1 MSFVFETGRLIQQKQ
16 KIKKTKIMKKFI
28 QNAFSRLL
36 LLSTF
41 TLLGLT
47 SFGQFNY
54 VPGTV
59 YTFRTLISSTQTIQ
73 IEVLYDGNDNATVT
87 LSNVSPQTGDKAYS
101 HIFLP
106 TNNEYTFDQNTGE
119 LEVTQNL
126 GYYKWIDITNGN
138 STDFATEPV
147 KTPRC
152 KAGCHTGGG
161 GCKLSY
167 ILNNQNCLQACCE
180 DDDPEPICMVCNG
193 IEFVKPTG
201 GVTNNPILIIR
212 VGGNLTIQ

>member
-1 MSFVFETGRLIQQKQ
+1 
-16 KIKKTKIMKKFI
+16 MKKFI

-41 TLLGLT
+41 TLIGLT

-73 IEVLYDGNDNATVT
+73 IDVLYDGNDNATVT
-87 LSNVSPQTGDKAYS
+87 LTNVSPQTGDKAYS

-119 LEVTQNL
+119 LEVKQNQS
-126 GYYKWIDITNGN
+126 YYKKIVLTNGS
-138 STDFATEPV
+138 STDLSTGPKYV
-147 KTPRC
+147 PNC
-152 KAGCHTGGG
+152 PGCDTGGG
-161 GCKLSY
+161 GCTLEKISNGNGCWQ
-167 ILNNQNCLQACCE
+167 ICCS
-180 DDDPEPICMVCNG
+180 DDLPEPVCTKCKDIKWTEAISG
-193 IEFVKPTG
+193 IDSSD
-201 GVTNNPILIIR
+201 PILIIR
-212 VGGNLTIQ
+212 LSGNLTIQ

>member
-1 MSFVFETGRLIQQKQ
+1 
-16 KIKKTKIMKKFI
+16 MKKFI

-41 TLLGLT
+41 TLIGLT

-73 IEVLYDGNDNATVT
+73 IDVEYDGNDNATVT
-87 LSNVSPQTGDKAYS
+87 LTNVSPQTGDKAYS

-119 LEVTQNL
+119 LEVTQNHT
-126 GYYKWIDITNGN
+126 YYKKIEISNGT
-138 STDFATEPV
+138 STDYSTGSQIVPKCSGCNLGEAGANCKPATIQTSPGHWSV
-147 KTPRC
+147 WC
-152 KAGCHTGGG
+152 DWDGGEKI
-161 GCKLSY
+161 CQKCADLEWV
-167 ILNNQNCLQACCE
+167 E
-180 DDDPEPICMVCNG
+180 DTNSPISA
-193 IEFVKPTG
+193 
-201 GVTNNPILIIR
+201 IIVIR
-212 VGGNLTIQ
+212 ASGNLSIQ